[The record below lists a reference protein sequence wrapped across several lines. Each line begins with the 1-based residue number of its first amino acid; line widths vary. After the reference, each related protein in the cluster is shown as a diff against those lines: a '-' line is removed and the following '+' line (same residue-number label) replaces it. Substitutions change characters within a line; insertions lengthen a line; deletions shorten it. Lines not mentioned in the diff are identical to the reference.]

1 VLTGPLDRLLARR
14 GGSETLDPQVDA
26 G

>member
-1 VLTGPLDRLLARR
+1 MNARYLELYSRLLARR
-14 GGSETLDPQVDA
+14 GGSRAARFV